1 MRTTPKRRRCSLSL
15 NPTTPEEPG
24 TWYGFKL
31 ALSLPNQRHLL
42 GADALLRALDHISL
56 FEPQSVSPESIS
68 RCHHGHSMQGTY
80 NCSEALRVTRTSFR
94 RKPKLLLVT
103 RLVAMQRLWLTNTHT
118 VTFGRR
124 TAS

>member
-1 MRTTPKRRRCSLSL
+1 MRITPKRRRCSLSL

-42 GADALLRALDHISL
+42 GADALLRALDHISF
-56 FEPQSVSPESIS
+56 FEPQSAQSIS
-68 RCHHGHSMQGTY
+68 RCHHGHNMQGTC
-80 NCSEALRVTRTSFR
+80 NCSEALRVTRTSFQ

-103 RLVAMQRLWLTNTHT
+103 RLVMMQQLWLTNTHT